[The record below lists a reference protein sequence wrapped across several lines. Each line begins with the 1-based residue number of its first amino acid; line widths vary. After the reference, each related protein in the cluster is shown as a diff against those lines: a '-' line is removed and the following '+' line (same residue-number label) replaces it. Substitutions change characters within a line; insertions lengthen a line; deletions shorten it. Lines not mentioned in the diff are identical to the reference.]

1 MCSPHALEFVSSV
14 WKENIISSHDSW
26 HIVRSSSSNHGSV
39 VCVMGD
45 EHLFEFSNTESS
57 VSRLIVSSDHEV
69 TLIKGWVDAN
79 GIESSLK
86 LVNINSS
93 VSWLI
98 KDLESIN
105 NVEVWLVGKLDLG
118 VLDLLL
124 EVADLLQ

>member
-1 MCSPHALEFVSSV
+1 
-14 WKENIISSHDSW
+14 
-26 HIVRSSSSNHGSV
+26 
-39 VCVMGD
+39 MGD